1 MRSPE
6 NSSFHGN
13 TSSASIEHCLNT
25 EHRLDGQND
34 RAVTDRRHLTER
46 CAPVENCPAIKFT
59 LSIASRARGKIKR
72 RANKSDLRW
81 SGEVRPLV
89 VAAVPRFVTKLRM
102 LPRSHSIYNVLGIL
116 TYADPDG
123 RQPNDSSV
131 SPAEKKPTVRIGLEA
146 IWRCCFNFPSATAR
160 QPG

>member
-89 VAAVPRFVTKLRM
+89 MPAVLRFVTKLGLLAQFISACQF
-102 LPRSHSIYNVLGIL
+102 LPDINCVVAAKEEFPAASAEEKRRS
-116 TYADPDG
+116 T
-123 RQPNDSSV
+123 
-131 SPAEKKPTVRIGLEA
+131 
-146 IWRCCFNFPSATAR
+146 
-160 QPG
+160 